1 MNDKLTTKR
10 KTLYHI
16 KYAVLSKTLF
26 KYYMI
31 IEPVRNICE
40 TIKDFIQEKWMAW
53 HGMAWCEQ
61 SHFILFD
68 NKLILIYFVLDIL
81 YYIMGH

>member
-1 MNDKLTTKR
+1 MNDKLNTKR
-10 KTLYHI
+10 KTQYHII

-40 TIKDFIQEKWMAW
+40 TIKDFI
-53 HGMAWCEQ
+53 
-61 SHFILFD
+61 
-68 NKLILIYFVLDIL
+68 
-81 YYIMGH
+81 

>member
-40 TIKDFIQEKWMAW
+40 TIKDFI
-53 HGMAWCEQ
+53 
-61 SHFILFD
+61 
-68 NKLILIYFVLDIL
+68 
-81 YYIMGH
+81 